1 MISYNKVLTRIV
13 QFSIITSTTTQRNKN
28 MTYQTLEQ
36 SLKTKSV
43 VIISSESYDH
53 KGEKRNW
60 IKARKA
66 NGKKVFSVAQ
76 YGNGMF
82 SEAT

>member
-1 MISYNKVLTRIV
+1 MVGVVLLTY
-13 QFSIITSTTTQRNKN
+13 QQRNGINK

-36 SLKTKSV
+36 ALKTKKAI
-43 VIISSESYDH
+43 IISLESYDH

-60 IKARKA
+60 IKARKS